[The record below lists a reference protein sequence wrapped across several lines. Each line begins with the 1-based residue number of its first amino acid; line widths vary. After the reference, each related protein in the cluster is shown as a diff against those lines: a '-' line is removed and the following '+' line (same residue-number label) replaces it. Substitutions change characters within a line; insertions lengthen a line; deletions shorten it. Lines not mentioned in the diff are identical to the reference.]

1 MYLFG
6 AEFWLL
12 IAVWG
17 SVLVI
22 AGYVLAKGQH
32 RVLRAARAHPWET
45 ALLLG
50 LPAVAGFLFTLTLWA
65 GEQWGDVLLWL
76 NLAALVATYP
86 FVRRYGH
93 EFLTMLWGLE
103 TITRAISRV
112 VGSVETLMGRESP
125 YMLIDVRM
133 EFYEAPFEFLADVIY
148 QFPLVQF
155 SLEGALALVP
165 VLWFMRM
172 AARISRPHAF
182 LLFGLTMADGSFS
195 IGSVLP
201 YVLSTPTLPVIGVA
215 VLQLGVQIALNVLLL
230 WALIRFE
237 TATPSVRTVAALI
250 VAARLA
256 WVTVYVCTLAIAVW
270 PVFLGLEYGHVT
282 LHPPHLV
289 QLAWQYVM
297 LILPY
302 LLLGYWVTR
311 PPRTS
316 QKSPSADELRNL

>member
-50 LPAVAGFLFTLTLWA
+50 LPAVAGFLFTLSLWA

-112 VGSVETLMGRESP
+112 VGSVETLMGRGQESP
-125 YMLIDVRM
+125 YMLIDVRL
-133 EFYEAPFEFLADVIY
+133 EFYEAPFEFLAEILY
-148 QFPLVQF
+148 GFPLIQF
-155 SLEGALALVP
+155 SLENGLALVA

-182 LLFGLTMADGSFS
+182 LLFGLTMADSSFS
-195 IGSVLP
+195 IVSVLP
-201 YVLSTPTLPVIGVA
+201 YVLVAPTLSVVGVSG
-215 VLQLGVQIALNVLLL
+215 LQLGVQVAVNVLML
-230 WALIRFE
+230 WALVRFE
-237 TATPSVRTVAALI
+237 TATPSARTVVAVI

-256 WVTVYVCTLAIAVW
+256 WMTVFVCILAIAGW
-270 PVFLGLEYGHVT
+270 PILFGLNYGHVV
-282 LHPPHLV
+282 LHPPSLPAI
-289 QLAWQYVM
+289 AWQYVM
-297 LILPY
+297 PILPH

-311 PPRTS
+311 PPRAS
-316 QKSPSADELRNL
+316 QDRPEPGL